1 MDSISVSVRAVI
13 IGPDIPVIYL
23 SGCGTMVGQDSECEC
38 WVLFIYLN
46 FSSCIFMCDF
56 FNDYVRVY
64 INYNIFGEH
73 I

>member
-1 MDSISVSVRAVI
+1 MRAVI
-13 IGPDIPVIYL
+13 IGSAYIYSIYL